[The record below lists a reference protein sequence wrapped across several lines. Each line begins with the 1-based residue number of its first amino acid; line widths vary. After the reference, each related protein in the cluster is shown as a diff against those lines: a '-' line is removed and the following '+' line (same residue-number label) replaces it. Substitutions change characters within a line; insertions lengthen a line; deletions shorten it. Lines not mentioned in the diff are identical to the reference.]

1 MDKLELEDVLR
12 EEGRIN
18 KRVED
23 YLSSLHYI
31 NQGFNNILEYVS
43 GLYFLLTYQHVI
55 KIFVS

>member
-55 KIFVS
+55 C

>member
-12 EEGRIN
+12 EEGRID

-31 NQGFNNILEYVS
+31 NQGFNTILEYV
-43 GLYFLLTYQHVI
+43 GVF
-55 KIFVS
+55 IFF

>member
-55 KIFVS
+55 KIFVN